1 MPITK
6 STYVMLASTIGECI
20 NIDSHKSRETSLNIY
35 NSTFNTGKLLEKLKF
50 ILAKDNPKFDVIK
63 FEEAIKTTYTYK
75 LDDRV
80 ERLKRAN
87 LSTAGYTP

>member
-35 NSTFNTGKLLEKLKF
+35 NST
-50 ILAKDNPKFDVIK
+50 IR
-63 FEEAIKTTYTYK
+63 KTKIY
-75 LDDRV
+75 
-80 ERLKRAN
+80 
-87 LSTAGYTP
+87 SC